1 MLLPSR
7 ITDTTA
13 TLIENIFM
21 NNVDCQIASELLMVV
36 SDHLPVYAFVKG
48 IGGMREEERAAWD
61 RGGS

>member
-36 SDHLPVYAFVKG
+36 SDHLPVYAFVGG
-48 IGGMREEERAAWD
+48 IGGMREEE
-61 RGGS
+61 GGA

>member
-36 SDHLPVYAFVKG
+36 SDHLPVYAFVGG
-48 IGGMREEERAAWD
+48 IGGMREEEGGAWD
-61 RGGS
+61 RGGW

>member
-48 IGGMREEERAAWD
+48 IGGMREEEGAAWD
-61 RGGS
+61 RGGW